1 MQGMHRAPLLPA
13 ARCVARP
20 GTAHSLATPA
30 PRIGPLEWTDV
41 LRLTTGAARG
51 KEPIMCPVPGDDAT
65 PSVVPQP
72 RPSHHSGPG
81 YVANPKAPDFE
92 PGEPLRGA
100 AARWL
105 NLVPAEHRR
114 DGRES
119 AEDAL
124 ETLREH
130 MRSGPDHPLR
140 ALWVAH
146 RHLEDPVPAVRIAA
160 LVLAS
165 EALWWLG
172 RFEDARLAAQA
183 AADADPSSAQALWR
197 LAVALYRQG
206 RFEEAGERLDV
217 LLELA
222 GRFAPAWALR
232 GQVGVWLDAG
242 NPKAGRADF
251 AAAAKLP
258 SGSGIWVVPYRM
270 AGGEFKAAVDAQIRV
285 HDAETGGSSGEP
297 VDVALLPEVSR
308 VERGVD
314 PDSRWHLEG
323 PSTGG
328 GDSDSQFGGLGGDF
342 AAGARSRVSFGQRFV
357 LYQRN
362 IENLCRDKAALRE
375 EIRKSVAELFDAA
388 LQSRAAIAIT
398 GAPEQHAEGATVPGD
413 DDR

>member
-1 MQGMHRAPLLPA
+1 M
-13 ARCVARP
+13 
-20 GTAHSLATPA
+20 
-30 PRIGPLEWTDV
+30 
-41 LRLTTGAARG
+41 
-51 KEPIMCPVPGDDAT
+51 T
-65 PSVVPQP
+65 PSVLPGP

-105 NLVPAEHRR
+105 NLVPAEHRH

-119 AEDAL
+119 AKDAL

-130 MRSGPDHPLR
+130 TRSCPDHPLG

-146 RHLEDPVPAVRIAA
+146 RHLRDPVPAVRIAS

-183 AADADPSSAQALWR
+183 AADADPASAQALWR
-197 LAVALYRQG
+197 LAVALYRLG
-206 RFEEAGERLDV
+206 RFEEAGERLDGLLV
-217 LLELA
+217 LA
-222 GRFAPAWALR
+222 SRFAPAWALR
-232 GQVGVWLDAG
+232 GQVRVWLDAG
-242 NPKAGRADF
+242 DPEAGRADF
-251 AAAAKLP
+251 AAAGALP
-258 SGSGIWVVPYRM
+258 SDSGTWVVPYRM
-270 AGGEFKAAVDAQIRV
+270 ADADFKATVDAQIRV
-285 HDAETGGSSGEP
+285 HDAETGGSSGEQA
-297 VDVALLPEVSR
+297 DVALLPDKSR
-308 VERGVD
+308 VERGAD

-342 AAGARSRVSFGQRFV
+342 AAGARSRVSFGERFV

-362 IENLCRDKAALRE
+362 IENLCRDRAALRE

-388 LQSRAAIAIT
+388 LESRAAIAIK
-398 GAPEQHAEGATVPGD
+398 GAPEQHAEGANVPGD
-413 DDR
+413 EDR

>member
-1 MQGMHRAPLLPA
+1 
-13 ARCVARP
+13 V
-20 GTAHSLATPA
+20 
-30 PRIGPLEWTDV
+30 
-41 LRLTTGAARG
+41 
-51 KEPIMCPVPGDDAT
+51 T
-65 PSVVPQP
+65 PSVIPRS
-72 RPSHHSGPG
+72 RPSYHSGPG
-81 YVANPKAPDFE
+81 YVANREAPDFE
-92 PGEPLRGA
+92 PGEALRGA

-105 NLVPAEHRR
+105 NLVPAEHRH

-119 AEDAL
+119 AKDAL

-130 MRSGPDHPLR
+130 TRSCPDHPLG

-146 RHLEDPVPAVRIAA
+146 RHLSDPVPAVRIAA

-183 AADADPSSAQALWR
+183 AAEADPASAQALWR
-197 LAVALYRQG
+197 LSVALYRQA
-206 RFEEAGERLDV
+206 RFEETGERLDD
-217 LLELA
+217 LLKLA
-222 GRFAPAWALR
+222 TRFAPAWALR
-232 GQVGVWLDAG
+232 GQVKTWLDAG
-242 NPKAGRADF
+242 NPEAGRADF
-251 AAAAKLP
+251 AAAAALP
-258 SGSGIWVVPYRM
+258 SGSGTWVVPYRM
-270 AGGEFKAAVDAQIRV
+270 AGADFKAAADAQIRV
-285 HDAETGGSSGEP
+285 HDAETGGSSGEL
-297 VDVALLPEVSR
+297 VDVALLPDKSR

-362 IENLCRDKAALRE
+362 IENLCRDRAAVRE

-388 LQSRAAIAIT
+388 LQSRAAIAIK
-398 GAPEQHAEGATVPGD
+398 GAPEQHAEGANVPGD
-413 DDR
+413 EDR